1 MEQITINSKNY
12 NIPSSWGETSFAQ
25 FLKLNTYL
33 NSVKELEEYPDD
45 IFYANIL
52 AIFTNTDK
60 GSYATLSLIDNIK
73 FRKGIQFIATKFD
86 NDIYSNTLE
95 YNGLIFKVRNFEE
108 LKYGEYLD
116 IQHLTSEI
124 KDDSVIKA
132 LAFMCDI
139 YEKKNILKLRFKDK
153 KIEYKKEY
161 KEKLIGSLPATK
173 ANAIVAFFLRGQKQS
188 VNNIVSYLN
197 KTARQ
202 LHTKVFF
209 QAVGL
214 IISGLWMRVKKILL
228 SLMMLLTFRF
238 DRSLHIWR
246 TKLPRI
252 I

>member
-1 MEQITINSKNY
+1 MEQITINNKNY
-12 NIPSSWGETSFAQ
+12 NIPTSWVETSFAQ
-25 FLKLNTYL
+25 FLKLNSYL
-33 NSVKELEEYPDD
+33 NSIRELEDYPDD

-52 AIFTNTDK
+52 AIFTNTGK
-60 GSYATLSLIDNIK
+60 SSYVTLSLIDGIK
-73 FRKGIQFIATKFD
+73 FRKGIGFIATKFE
-86 NDIYSNTLE
+86 NDVYTNTLE
-95 YNGLIFKVRNFEE
+95 YNGLIFKVRNFED
-108 LKYGEYLD
+108 LKYGEYVD
-116 IQHLTSEI
+116 IQHYATSV
-124 KDDSVIKA
+124 KDDSLIKM
-132 LAFMCDI
+132 LSFMCDI

-153 KIEYKKEY
+153 KIDYKKEY
-161 KEKLIGSLPATK
+161 KEQLIGSLPATK

-188 VNNIVSYLN
+188 INSIVSYLN

-228 SLMMLLTFRF
+228 SLVMLLTFRF